1 LDIRGDG
8 SHPVKA
14 PDSGGELV
22 AFFAFEEQLG
32 DFFASPL
39 IAGRSY
45 RLFFLFL
52 VLIMNGAEAILGID
66 LLVLCFRVFGFDL
79 PNTLLLQRKR
89 SPAVT
94 CSRRRKI

>member
-1 LDIRGDG
+1 LDIWGNG

-14 PDSGGELV
+14 PDSGGKLV

-45 RLFFLFL
+45 RLLFLFL
-52 VLIMNGAEAILGID
+52 VLIVNGAEAIFRVN
-66 LLVLCFRVFGFDL
+66 LLVLRFRVFGFDL
-79 PNTLLLQRKR
+79 PNTLLLQRK
-89 SPAVT
+89 
-94 CSRRRKI
+94 